1 MLPTSEVVAIEEVV
15 AAVAEEEEVGAQW
28 RQELQ
33 VHALPNG

>member
-15 AAVAEEEEVGAQW
+15 AAVAEEEEVGA
-28 RQELQ
+28 LVAAGQ